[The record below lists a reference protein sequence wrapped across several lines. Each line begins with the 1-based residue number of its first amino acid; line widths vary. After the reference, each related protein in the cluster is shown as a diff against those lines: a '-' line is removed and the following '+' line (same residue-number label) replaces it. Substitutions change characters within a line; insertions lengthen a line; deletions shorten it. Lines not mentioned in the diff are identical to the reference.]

1 MLENTTKANTGK
13 ANASTNKAQKEMPVT
28 AATAVK
34 VQTCMLGSGYVRGQ
48 VPTRSLEP

>member
-1 MLENTTKANTGK
+1 MLENTKKANTAK
-13 ANASTNKAQKEMPVT
+13 ANASINKAQKEMPVK

-48 VPTRSLEP
+48 VLAQDF